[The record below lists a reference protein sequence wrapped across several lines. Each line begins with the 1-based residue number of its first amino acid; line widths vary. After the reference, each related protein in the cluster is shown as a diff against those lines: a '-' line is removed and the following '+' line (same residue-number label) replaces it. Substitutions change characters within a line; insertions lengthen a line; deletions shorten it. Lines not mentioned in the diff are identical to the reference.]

1 MNKHTILSILILVLL
16 GVASLAVDNLDD
28 ITDYSK
34 LTASEIHKIMGKAKA
49 RRLGQMREAAALVPE
64 VKSVRNQTEYDVN
77 FYRIELEIDIPGE
90 IIYGVVSM
98 EAKSTINGLDSIEI
112 DLYPSMTIDSI
123 YYSGGTMNYY
133 HLSGKIFVELDQLYD
148 ESEVFSLSIK
158 YHGHPTSSGLGGF
171 SFEEHNGYP
180 VVTSLSEPWAAR
192 SWWPCKDRPDDK
204 ADSMD
209 IFITCDTTYF
219 CASNGTMI
227 NTVRN
232 GDGTWTFNYE
242 VRYPITTYLFSV
254 AISNYTIWNDW
265 YYYGDDDSMIII
277 NYVYPDEYENSLS
290 AFGITPYAIGI
301 YADRF
306 GEYPFINEKYG
317 HANFEWGGCME
328 HQTVSSMSCGIGFT
342 EPVVVHE
349 LSHHWWGDMITCN
362 NWHEIWLNEGFA
374 SYCEALYYEAKDGVE
389 AYHNYMASM
398 RYTTGGAIYI
408 YDTTNVNNIFSLI
421 VYDKGAWVVH
431 MLRHVVGDS
440 LFFDCLQAYYSSIH
454 QYGNATTEDFKNVCE
469 SVVGT
474 DLDYFFDQ
482 WIYGHFQPSY
492 YWSYLS
498 EPDPSDG
505 KHLTYFQLKQAQGT
519 NPQVFSMPIDLVFAY
534 NSDVDTIVL
543 FNDVREN
550 VYIIKTD
557 SLPVDISL
565 DPDEWILKFSQ
576 KTVWTYQLIPFPLDT
591 ASQFIS
597 YMDSVVAK
605 GGSGSNIYKIITGVL
620 PVGLTLDSITGYI
633 SGSPLESGEFDF
645 EIYARDQF
653 GSYNDTA
660 EYSLFII
667 QADLFPGDADDDDH
681 VDIFD
686 VTYLISHLYMEGPSP
701 PVPDQADPD
710 ASCTINI
717 FDITYLISFLYMEGP
732 LPQVG
737 CVSQ

>member
-1 MNKHTILSILILVLL
+1 MLMLL
-16 GVASLAVDNLDD
+16 GIASLAADNLDD

-34 LTASEIHKIMGKAKA
+34 LTVSEIHKIMGMAKA
-49 RRLGQMREAAALVPE
+49 RKLGQMREAAALVPE
-64 VKSVRNQTEYDVN
+64 IKSVRDQTEYNVN
-77 FYRIELEIDIPGE
+77 FYRIELEIDIPSQ
-90 IIYGVVSM
+90 IIYGDVLM
-98 EAKSTINGLDSIEI
+98 ESKSTINGLDSIEI
-112 DLYPSMTIDSI
+112 DLYPSMIIDSV
-123 YYSGGTMNYY
+123 YFSGGTLNYY
-133 HLSGKIFVELDQLYD
+133 HLSGKVFIELDQLYD
-148 ESEVFSLSIK
+148 ETEIFSVSIK
-158 YHGHPTSSGLGGF
+158 YHGHPTGSGLGGF
-171 SFEEHNGYP
+171 TFDEHNGSP
-180 VVTSLSEPWAAR
+180 VVASLSEPWAAR

-204 ADSMD
+204 ADSLD
-209 IFITCDTTYF
+209 IFITCDTAYF
-219 CASNGTMI
+219 CASNGIMI
-227 NTVRN
+227 DTVRN

-265 YYYGDDDSMIII
+265 YYYGDNDSMIII
-277 NYVYPDEYENSLS
+277 NHVYPDEYENSLS
-290 AFGITPYAIGI
+290 ALGIVPYAIGV

-317 HANFEWGGCME
+317 HANFEWPGAME
-328 HQTVSSMSCGIGFT
+328 HQTVTSTSCGFGFT

-349 LSHHWWGDMITCN
+349 LSHQWWGDMITCN

-389 AYHNYMASM
+389 AYHNYMADM
-398 RYTTGGAIYI
+398 YYTTGGAVYI
-408 YDTTNVNNIFSLI
+408 YDTTNVYNIFSPI

-440 LFFDCLQAYYSSIH
+440 LFFDCLQTYYSSVH
-454 QYGNATTEDFKNVCE
+454 QYGDATTDDLKNVCE
-469 SVVGT
+469 SVAGT

-482 WIYGHFQPSY
+482 WIYGQYQPSY
-492 YWSYLS
+492 YWSYMS

-505 KHLTYFQLKQAQGT
+505 KQWTYFQLKQAQVT
-519 NPQVFSMPIDLVFAY
+519 NPQVFTMPIDLVFTY
-534 NSDVDTIVL
+534 NSYIDTVVL

-550 VYIIKTD
+550 VYILKTD

-591 ASQFIS
+591 ANQFAS
-597 YMDSVVAK
+597 YLDSVVAK
-605 GGSGSNIYKIITGVL
+605 GGSSSNIYKIISGAL
-620 PVGLTLDSITGYI
+620 PVGLELDSMTGHI
-633 SGSPLESGEFDF
+633 SGPPQESGEFDF
-645 EIYARDQF
+645 EIYARDRF
-653 GSYNDTA
+653 GSYTDTA
-660 EYSLFII
+660 DYSLFVIWT
-667 QADLFPGDADDDDH
+667 DSLPGDANDDDH

-686 VTYLISHLYMEGPSP
+686 VTYLISFLYMEGPPP

-717 FDITYLISFLYMEGP
+717 FDVTYLISFLYMEGP
-732 LPQVG
+732 PPQLG